1 MFFNSNAFRITA
13 FIFIVVTALVVL
25 IKPLLFFD
33 KDGQLKSFG
42 FEYNEQTTP
51 LPFGVFIYGF
61 LIVLYIFIIF
71 IDSRMANLLSNAQ
84 DLGPPLVS
92 PTVTTT

>member
-13 FIFIVVTALVVL
+13 FIFIVLTALVVL
-25 IKPLLFFD
+25 IKPSLFFD

-42 FEYNEQTTP
+42 LEYNEQTTP

-61 LIVLYIFIIF
+61 LIVIYIFIIF
-71 IDSRMANLLSNAQ
+71 IDSRMVNLLSNASVIT
-84 DLGPPLVS
+84 PKS
-92 PTVTTT
+92 M